1 MEMINFSKWLIN
13 EPSQLNCSK
22 YCATGHNN
30 NKNQMRT
37 ADFAYFRQKRKINHI
52 NFVSKAYSPPLDR
65 YYSLALN
72 YDSKSKG

>member
-1 MEMINFSKWLIN
+1 MSHHNLIVA
-13 EPSQLNCSK
+13 SIVQLV
-22 YCATGHNN
+22 TN

-37 ADFAYFRQKRKINHI
+37 ADFAYFRQKRKINHV

-65 YYSLALN
+65 YCSLALN